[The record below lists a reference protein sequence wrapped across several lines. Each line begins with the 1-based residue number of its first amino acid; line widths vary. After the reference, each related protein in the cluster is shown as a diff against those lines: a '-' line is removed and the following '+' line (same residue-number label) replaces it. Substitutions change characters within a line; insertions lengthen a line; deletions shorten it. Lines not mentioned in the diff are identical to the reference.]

1 MTTETRE
8 NLFLRDDTFFGVC
21 EGLGEITRIP
31 SNLFRLALAPL
42 LIWNPMATF
51 VGYCA
56 VGLVIASIRF
66 VFPKRQRVSKPKA
79 IVQTAA
85 APVAAQPA
93 PVVEQIELAKAA

>member
-21 EGLGEITRIP
+21 EALGEMTRIP

-51 VGYCA
+51 VGYVA
-56 VGLVIASIRF
+56 VGLVIAAIRF
-66 VFPKRQRVSKPKA
+66 IFPVRRRSAAKPVP
-79 IVQTAA
+79 VQALPTAN
-85 APVAAQPA
+85 VAVPT
-93 PVVEQIELAKAA
+93 VETVELAKAA

>member
-21 EGLGEITRIP
+21 EGLGEIMRIP

-56 VGLVIASIRF
+56 VGLVVAVIRF
-66 VFPKRQRVSKPKA
+66 VFPLRRAKSDPVP
-79 IVQTAA
+79 V
-85 APVAAQPA
+85 APVMA
-93 PVVEQIELAKAA
+93 PEPVAGEEIVFAKAA